1 MLRKII
7 SKMRVIASLTTI
19 PCRLKLIRESIQSFL
34 DDSGFDH
41 VVLNIPEIS
50 KRGARYEQEEID
62 SLKKSLVFEN
72 DRFIINR
79 VDRDYGPITKL
90 IGALQWSSN
99 PSDIIVVFDDDRK
112 LIKPISEYF
121 KECIEEADGKGVFS
135 LGGWIRGEGL
145 GKYQFVNSNAK
156 TVRVDVVMGVTCIG
170 LRRDMV
176 VTEDLLAFQSDDPRF
191 DKLDDI
197 RISGYFASRDIPC
210 FSMGGSPRLYLKDI
224 DYHGT
229 EKLSGT
235 VNFWKENIMCMNK
248 LSDLGIFK
256 VYPRS
261 ISESGLSM
269 LSFAIFVAVGLVTIG
284 LGVVMKNTLA
294 IVVGIIILVWMTI
307 LLLRERV

>member
-1 MLRKII
+1 
-7 SKMRVIASLTTI
+7 MRIVASLTTI

-41 VVLNIPEIS
+41 VILNIPETS
-50 KRGARYEQEEID
+50 KKGFKYDDSEIEN
-62 SLKKSLVFEN
+62 LRNSLVYEN
-72 DRFIINR
+72 DRFIVNR
-79 VDRDYGPITKL
+79 VGKDLGPITKL
-90 IGALQWSSN
+90 MGALQWSSV

-112 LIKPISEYF
+112 LIKPVSGYF
-121 KECIEEADGKGVFS
+121 KECIDGVDGRGVFS

-145 GKYQFVNSNAK
+145 GKYQFVNSNK
-156 TVRVDVVMGVTCIG
+156 NTIRVDVVMGVTCIG

-176 VTEDLLAFQSDDPRF
+176 VADDLLNFQSDDARF

-197 RISGYFASRDIPC
+197 RISGYFANKDIPC

-261 ISESGLSM
+261 GTETGLSM
-269 LSFAIFVAVGLVTIG
+269 LSFAIFVGVGLLTIG
-284 LGVVMKNTLA
+284 
-294 IVVGIIILVWMTI
+294 VGIIMKSRLSIAVGFIILLWMTI
-307 LLLRERV
+307 LLLKERV